1 MAMEIPTALRGDVK
15 LAILETGLLGPIGA
29 FSTVADVASIGGWW
43 GYLLVKYAKHYGME
57 LDKEAAKKICST
69 AMLGMGGYYL
79 GCKTATRLFHMIPG
93 AGTIAA
99 MGMSAL
105 QNIIFTYRFAI
116 TLARIFSKG
125 NVNRDSLVD
134 AIKCMFAGTGIG
146 LMSVRD
152 IASLYFNY

>member
-69 AMLGMGGYYL
+69 AILGMGGYYL

-116 TLARIFSKG
+116 TLTRIFSKG
-125 NVNRDSLVD
+125 NVDRDSLVD

>member
-1 MAMEIPTALRGDVK
+1 M
-15 LAILETGLLGPIGA
+15 
-29 FSTVADVASIGGWW
+29 GGWFNLPRKIDM
-43 GYLLVKYAKHYGME
+43 GEFVRI
-57 LDKEAAKKICST
+57 KEAAKKICST
-69 AMLGMGGYYL
+69 AILGMGGYYL

-116 TLARIFSKG
+116 TLTRIFSKG

>member
-1 MAMEIPTALRGDVK
+1 MAMEIPCALRSDVK

-43 GYLLVKYAKHYGME
+43 GYLLVKYSKYYGME
-57 LDKEAAKKICST
+57 MDKEAAKKICST
-69 AMLGMGGYYL
+69 AILGMGGYYL

-105 QNIIFTYRFAI
+105 QNIIFTYRFAV
-116 TLARIFSKG
+116 TLSRIFAKG
-125 NVNRDSLVD
+125 NVNVNTLVD
-134 AIKCMFAGTGIG
+134 AIKCMFAGTGMG
-146 LMSVRD
+146 LMSVKD
-152 IASLYFNY
+152 IAGLYLNY

>member
-1 MAMEIPTALRGDVK
+1 MAMEIPCALRSDVK

-43 GYLLVKYAKHYGME
+43 GYLLVKYSKYYGME
-57 LDKEAAKKICST
+57 MDKEAAKKICST
-69 AMLGMGGYYL
+69 AILGMGGYYL

-105 QNIIFTYRFAI
+105 QNIIFTYRFAV
-116 TLARIFSKG
+116 TLSRIFAKG
-125 NVNRDSLVD
+125 NVNVDTLVD
-134 AIKCMFAGTGIG
+134 AIKCMFAGTGMG
-146 LMSVRD
+146 LMSVKD
-152 IASLYFNY
+152 IAGLYLNY

>member
-1 MAMEIPTALRGDVK
+1 MAMEIPCALRSDVK

-43 GYLLVKYAKHYGME
+43 GYLLVKYAKYYGME
-57 LDKEAAKKICST
+57 MDKEAAKKICST
-69 AMLGMGGYYL
+69 AILGMGGYYL

-105 QNIIFTYRFAI
+105 QNIIFTYRFAV
-116 TLARIFSKG
+116 TLSRIFAKG
-125 NVNRDSLVD
+125 NVNVNTLVD
-134 AIKCMFAGTGIG
+134 AIKCMFAGTGMG
-146 LMSVRD
+146 LMSVKD
-152 IASLYFNY
+152 IAGLYLNY